1 MHSPPPAP
9 PVAHEFYRPGSYQP
23 EESTAHLMRS
33 ILVEMADQ
41 IDRELEPFALTNAQW
56 LPLFKLDQ
64 GQANTATALAR
75 ECRMDCGAMTRMLD
89 RLAEKGLVQRVR
101 SAQDRRIVHVE
112 LTPEGR
118 ATAQRIPE
126 ALCRVQNAY
135 LRGFQPHERD
145 ALLALL
151 RRVLHNAQA
160 FKNEGV
166 AAPAQP

>member
-1 MHSPPPAP
+1 MHSPPPTP
-9 PVAHEFYRPGSYQP
+9 QAHEFYRPGSYQP
-23 EESTAHLMRS
+23 EESTAYLMRS
-33 ILVEMADQ
+33 ILVELAEQ

-89 RLAEKGLVQRVR
+89 RLEEKGLVQRVR
-101 SAQDRRIVHVE
+101 SAHDRRIVHVE

-118 ATAQRIPE
+118 STAQRIPE

-135 LRGFQPHERD
+135 LRGFQPQERD
-145 ALLALL
+145 ELLTLL
-151 RRVLHNAQA
+151 RRVLHNANA
-160 FKNEGV
+160 LKNEGRT
-166 AAPAQP
+166 APTPP

>member
-33 ILVEMADQ
+33 ILVEMAEQ

-89 RLAEKGLVQRVR
+89 RLEEKGLVQRVR
-101 SAQDRRIVHVE
+101 SAQDRRIVHVA

-118 ATAQRIPE
+118 TTAQRIPE